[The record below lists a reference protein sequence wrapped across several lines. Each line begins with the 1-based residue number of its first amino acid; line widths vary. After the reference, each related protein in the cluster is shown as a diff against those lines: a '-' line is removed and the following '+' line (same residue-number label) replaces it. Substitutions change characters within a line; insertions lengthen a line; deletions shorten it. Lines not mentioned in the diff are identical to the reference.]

1 MQGHFY
7 KRGTTWTY
15 LIDIGKNPTTGQR
28 KQKKKGGFKTKKEAQ
43 AAAAEL
49 QKDLNDGT
57 YFEERDILFKL
68 FAMEWVDGYSESVK
82 ESTVRVREHE
92 IGCLNHYFKE
102 LKINSISKRAYQN
115 ALIDMKKRGYAENTI
130 AGIHGTARMIF
141 KKAVEFDMLKVDPT
155 QYAKVPKTV
164 QTVEDIENKDAIPR
178 YMEKKELA
186 LFLKTAQEK
195 GLPGDY
201 EIFVTLAYSG
211 IRTGELCP
219 LKASDID
226 SKANTISIT
235 KTYYNPTNSITE
247 YKLQT
252 PKTVSSI
259 RTIEVDAI
267 VIKAMEKLISQQKEV
282 KMKYRKTYH
291 DKGFVFTN
299 DKYHGYPI
307 YLKFVGNRMTRI
319 LKLAGLNEEL
329 TPHSLRHTHT
339 SLLAEAGASLEAIM
353 ERLGHSDDD
362 VTKRVYLHVTK
373 TVKKETSQKFS
384 ELMKSL

>member
-7 KRGTTWTY
+7 KRGNTWSY
-15 LIDIGKNPTTGQR
+15 LIDVGVNPATGKRQ
-28 KQKKKGGFKTKKEAQ
+28 QKGKGGFKTKKEAQ
-43 AAAAEL
+43 SAAAAL
-49 QKDLNDGT
+49 QKDLGDGT
-57 YFEERDILFKL
+57 YFEERDVIFKL
-68 FAMEWVDGYSESVK
+68 FAMEWLDGYSESVK

-130 AGIHGTARMIF
+130 AGVHGTARMIF

-155 QYAKVPKTV
+155 QYAKVPKTQ
-164 QTVEDIENKDAIPR
+164 QTVEDIENKDAIPK
-178 YMEKKELA
+178 YLEKQELA

-201 EIFVTLAYSG
+201 EIFLTLAYSG
-211 IRTGELCP
+211 MRAGELCP
-219 LKASDID
+219 LKNSDIN
-226 SKANTISIT
+226 SKDNTISIT
-235 KTYYNPTNSITE
+235 KTYYNPINSITQ

-259 RTIEVDAI
+259 RTIEVDNI
-267 VIKAMEKLISQQKEV
+267 VIKAMERLIAQQKEV
-282 KMKYRKTYH
+282 KMKHRKTYH
-291 DKGFVFTN
+291 DKGFIFVN

-307 YLKFVGNRMTRI
+307 YIKFIENRMTRL

-362 VTKRVYLHVTK
+362 VTKRVYLHVTQ

-384 ELMKSL
+384 QLMGSL